1 MDLRWNLGWDH
12 TNVIKIDMINVS
24 TYDDQEDRK
33 KTHYPVSSVQARC
46 DRATA
51 TEYLQSRTNLCNCGF
66 VKSFPKM

>member
-1 MDLRWNLGWDH
+1 MCLRWNLGWDH

-24 TYDDQEDRK
+24 TYDDHEDRK
-33 KTHYPVSSVQARC
+33 KTHYPVSNVHARC

-51 TEYLQSRTNLCNCGF
+51 TEYLQSVTNLCNCGF